1 MALGSK
7 STHVRTEVG
16 RGMSRT
22 PLPHSPKKRSVIPM
36 TAEDSVAEFK
46 RDRSNV
52 RPYVR
57 SSTHKLKWTRELHLS
72 FMRAVNRL
80 GGRDKATPKRILQH
94 MDKEGITIAHVKSH
108 LQMFRTGKINAE
120 GLPNTVALS
129 INDHDP
135 AQFKSVSKEL
145 SGQHLEV
152 SQKEAR
158 EVHMALQ
165 LLKEG
170 RVSGAAGTETILK
183 GLPDI
188 QAFKRLKTADEKM
201 KQETHEFVPVAELN
215 AENRPNSWSAPRF
228 ESFLD
233 ETRATGS
240 IVDLTDSL
248 SGRKRKAEEDIEL
261 DLTMATRSSSPKIQF
276 PCPSTPE
283 EATLS
288 LGLSS

>member
-1 MALGSK
+1 
-7 STHVRTEVG
+7 
-16 RGMSRT
+16 
-22 PLPHSPKKRSVIPM
+22 
-36 TAEDSVAEFK
+36 
-46 RDRSNV
+46 
-52 RPYVR
+52 
-57 SSTHKLKWTRELHLS
+57 
-72 FMRAVNRL
+72 
-80 GGRDKATPKRILQH
+80 
-94 MDKEGITIAHVKSH
+94 
-108 LQMFRTGKINAE
+108 MFRTGKINAE
-120 GLPNTVALS
+120 GLPNTVTLS

-152 SQKEAR
+152 SQREAR

-170 RVSGAAGTETILK
+170 RVSGAAGTETLLK

-188 QAFKRLKTADEKM
+188 QAFKRLKTSDEKM
-201 KQETHEFVPVAELN
+201 KQGETKTHEFVPVVELN

-233 ETRATGS
+233 ETRATSS
-240 IVDLTDSL
+240 IVDVTDSL

-283 EATLS
+283 EATLC